1 VTRKPRLQKLTIS
14 LLKPEFSRE
23 DALRDPDALTGYRVR
38 ELDAAVD
45 SFFVQ
50 AAPPHPPRWARYLE
64 GHVSPGLDDVVAA
77 SSSAVLLVQAGDRLF
92 AVTFGQGRY
101 LLEAEAFEHDFGLR
115 VVLNRVAP
123 DQLKSVDAR
132 TIDETTLHTR
142 RDVSRESSFSA
153 FALDVSRDLLRAVTG
168 TPTDPSLAHRMTG
181 SDSLGIE
188 TRAQIPELPALLG
201 ELLVAYQDTAY
212 KTNFEFIDYL
222 RPEKNPGRIRDLD
235 AKLVDAL
242 QSGEITDAHVAAPET
257 LDWVELDGFRFSTVA
272 DPEQRDS
279 DPRISTYRET
289 RPDRELDLSTL
300 KSDRLI
306 ATRSDG
312 QTLAEWPVYR
322 CVVYQVEYEDYLYV
336 LTGGQWFR
344 VDLEYKNRIYAR
356 VAALERLTGLPD
368 ADAGTTERAYNEKA
382 AGVLGALC
390 IDGQL
395 IQDTGPDK
403 MELCDILTPDGGLI
417 HVKHR
422 GSSSTL
428 SHLFSQGVN
437 SAERLL
443 LDQDFRSKA
452 RSLAAAADQAYSEVL
467 PIDRPDSA
475 KHTVSFVV
483 ITRSDR
489 DTPLTLPFFSVV
501 SLATAA
507 QRLEGY
513 LFKVSVAAVREQAA

>member
-1 VTRKPRLQKLTIS
+1 VPPKPRLQKLTIS
-14 LLKPEFSRE
+14 LLKPEFGRD
-23 DALRDPDALTGYRVR
+23 DALRDPDSLTGYRVR
-38 ELDAAVD
+38 ELDPAVD

-77 SSSAVLLVQAGDRLF
+77 SSSGVLLVEGGERLF
-92 AVTFGQGRY
+92 AVTFGQGRF
-101 LLEAEAFEHDFGLR
+101 LLDAEAFEHDFGLR

-132 TIDETTLHTR
+132 TIEETTLHTR

-168 TPTDPSLAHRMTG
+168 TPTDPTLAHRMTG
-181 SDSLGIE
+181 ADSLGIE
-188 TRAQIPELPALLG
+188 TRAQIPELPALLAN
-201 ELLVAYQDTAY
+201 LLVAYEDTAY
-212 KTNFEFIDYL
+212 KTNFEFIDHL
-222 RPEKNPGRIRDLD
+222 RPEKSPGRIHDLD
-235 AKLVDAL
+235 MKLVEAL
-242 QSGEITDAHVAAPET
+242 ESGEITDAHLAAPET
-257 LDWVELDGFRFSTVA
+257 LDWVELDGFRFSCAA

-279 DPRISTYRET
+279 DPRISTYRECHE
-289 RPDRELDLSTL
+289 DGELDLATL

-306 ATRSDG
+306 ATRPDG
-312 QTLAEWPVYR
+312 QLLEEWPVYR
-322 CVVYQVEYEDYLYV
+322 CLVYQLEYDGYLYV

-344 VDLEYKNRIYAR
+344 VDLDYKNRIYAR
-356 VAALERLTGLPD
+356 VATLERLTGLPD

-382 AGVLGALC
+382 AGLLGALC
-390 IDGQL
+390 IDGKL
-395 IQDTGPDK
+395 IQGTGPDK

-443 LDQDFRSKA
+443 LDQGFRSKA
-452 RSLAAAADQAYSEVL
+452 RSLAGSVDEAYSEVL
-467 PIDRPDSA
+467 PVDRPDSA
-475 KHTVSFVV
+475 KHTISFVV

-501 SLATAA
+501 SLAAA
-507 QRLEGY
+507 AARLEGY
-513 LFKVSVAAVREQAA
+513 LFKVSVASVREQSA